1 MDRAARAQAAD
12 PTFAHSHTVR
22 MSRRSWLLAV
32 AVTLAGMAIAYVD
45 TRPRFDDT
53 GVIVAAVT
61 LLAALA
67 ALLGRRRPWLWALLS
82 GIWVPLLEIS
92 GGGQPESLVALVF
105 AGLAAAAGYA
115 LAAAVTPAS
124 TAG

>member
-1 MDRAARAQAAD
+1 
-12 PTFAHSHTVR
+12 

-32 AVTLAGMAIAYVD
+32 VVTLAGMAIAYVD

-61 LLAALA
+61 LLSAVA

-82 GIWVPLLEIS
+82 GLWVPLLEIS
-92 GGGQPESLVALVF
+92 GGGQPESLVALLF
-105 AGLAAAAGYA
+105 AGLGAAAGYA
-115 LAAAVTPAS
+115 LAAAVTQAS
-124 TAG
+124 TTG